1 MAALAFFGSGA
12 VTDAAHF
19 ETGSVT
25 VEAGYFTGTAAFFV
39 IAGTAAGVAALTVVG
54 DSCATALVAVAVVT
68 WAGLIAVVAVTEV
81 AGYFSGAM
89 TIHTLND
96 TCQIAAGAFAGVLA
110 DRASLYLLVIATR
123 VLRRIVGVAWIVGI
137 TRIAVRWL
145 RVIGVT
151 LMVAGISLVRVAW
164 MIRGIRI
171 TLIVRRGSIGITL
184 IIRRRG
190 IGIALIGI
198 RLVAAID
205 DELDVRFYIR
215 GGSDVELPFLGDF
228 TY

>member
-1 MAALAFFGSGA
+1 VAALAFFGSGA
-12 VTDAAHF
+12 VADAAHF

-25 VEAGYFTGTAAFFV
+25 VEAGYFTGAAAFFV

-96 TCQIAAGAFAGVLA
+96 TCKIAAGAFAGALA
-110 DRASLYLLVIATR
+110 DGASLYLLVIATR
-123 VLRRIVGVAWIVGI
+123 VLRRIVGVARI
-137 TRIAVRWL
+137 TVRWL

-151 LMVAGISLVRVAW
+151 LIVAGISLVRVAW

>member
-12 VTDAAHF
+12 VADAAHF

-25 VEAGYFTGTAAFFV
+25 VEAGYFTGAAAFFV

-96 TCQIAAGAFAGVLA
+96 TCQIAAGAFAGALA
-110 DRASLYLLVIATR
+110 DGASLYLLVIATR
-123 VLRRIVGVAWIVGI
+123 VLRRIVGVARI
-137 TRIAVRWL
+137 TVRWL

-151 LMVAGISLVRVAW
+151 LIVAGISLVRVAW